1 MLYPSVS
8 SLLER
13 VNSRYFL
20 VNIIAQRAREIAI
33 NAEETGE
40 HLDVKTV
47 SIAVREIADGEVN
60 VADYMN
66 KD

>member
-8 SLLER
+8 SLLSR

-20 VNIIAQRAREIAI
+20 VNIIAQRAREVAI

-40 HLDVKTV
+40 HLDIKPV
-47 SIAVREIADGEVN
+47 SIAVREIADGTVN
-60 VADYMN
+60 AADYMN
-66 KD
+66 ND